1 MKPHFVLIYFSCGGD
16 CLNSFQKVKINANGE
31 YLQNIIAVA
40 MADSTS
46 YALTKNGEVYAWG
59 YNRYGQFG
67 QNYSDANAHYYPTK
81 MQKVSNITQISAGYY
96 DLMMLDADGSIWN
109 VGYNDYSE
117 FGLGNSSTYS
127 LPYIN
132 LVSFIQHGQD
142 ICFLPRIFIISET
155 IRSYKNG
162 SKYQNTSFF
171 EEICPQEEH

>member
-1 MKPHFVLIYFSCGGD
+1 MQD
-16 CLNSFQKVKINANGE
+16 
-31 YLQNIIAVA
+31 IIAVA

-81 MQKVSNITQISAGYY
+81 MQKVSNISQISAGYY

-127 LPYIN
+127 LPQQMLDQTGRKILYNVKEIAAGGYHEIVLKEDN
-132 LVSFIQHGQD
+132 TVWSVGYNGYGQLGD
-142 ICFLPRIFIISET
+142 ST
-155 IRSYKNG
+155 
-162 SKYQNTSFF
+162 TS
-171 EEICPQEEH
+171 